1 MTQSLAGGGAGLG
14 ACLGPK
20 RSEALIR
27 QAGFANFEVLDIKSP
42 VNLFYA
48 VRA

>member
-20 RSEALIR
+20 RTEELMR
-27 QAGFANFEVLDIKSP
+27 QTGFANFAVLDIKSP

-48 VRA
+48 VRS